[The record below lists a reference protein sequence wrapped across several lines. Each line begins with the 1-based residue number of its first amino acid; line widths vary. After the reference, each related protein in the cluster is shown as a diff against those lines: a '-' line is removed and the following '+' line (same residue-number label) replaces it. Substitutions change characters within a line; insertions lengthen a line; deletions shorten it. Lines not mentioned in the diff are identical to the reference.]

1 MKISN
6 WNIYINEV
14 IVMKNKVALVLASV
28 MSAFILAGCVN
39 NTSTENTQLIEEFKE
54 IKFTVPDGLPAI
66 SVAKMI
72 KEKPEIDKNHNLD
85 YSIEQSSDT
94 LATSVMKGEPDIAIV
109 PSNLAATVYNKN
121 KEYKIAGTVGWGSF
135 YIGSSD
141 PEVTSVDGLKG
152 KEVYNIGKGL
162 TPDIITRAILKDKG
176 INVDS
181 DINFSYVDSV
191 TELAPVILS
200 GKAQYAVIPEPA
212 LSTVQVKNENF
223 KTIVNLNDEW
233 KALNNSNYGYPQATL
248 IIKSDLI
255 NNDKEF
261 VSKVLDKVE
270 ESCSWIYDNKESLG
284 EYCEEI
290 GVSAKKPI
298 VMSAIDRSNIKY
310 VGIKDCYDEYK
321 IYFDKLNQFES
332 KTIGGSIP
340 DDEIFMEK

>member
-1 MKISN
+1 MKKKI
-6 WNIYINEV
+6 
-14 IVMKNKVALVLASV
+14 ALILASIV
-28 MSAFILAGCVN
+28 SVFMFAGCVN
-39 NTSTENTQLIEEFKE
+39 NAAKEDTKSVEEIKE
-54 IKFTVPDGLPAI
+54 INFTVPDGLPAI

-72 KEKPEIDKNHNLD
+72 KEKPEIDKDHNLD

-94 LATSVMKGEPDIAIV
+94 LATSIMKGEPDIAIV

-162 TPDIITRAILKDKG
+162 TPDIIAKSILKDKG
-176 INVDS
+176 FDVDNG
-181 DINFSYVDSV
+181 INFSYVDGV

-212 LSTVQVKNENF
+212 LSTVQDKNENF
-223 KTIVNLNDEW
+223 KIIMNLNDEW
-233 KALNNSNYGYPQATL
+233 KALNHSEYGYPQAT
-248 IIKSDLI
+248 IIVKSELAEGD
-255 NNDKEF
+255 NEF
-261 VSKVLDKVE
+261 LSKVLDKVE
-270 ESCSWIYDNKESLG
+270 ESCSWIYEDKETLG

-290 GVSAKKPI
+290 GVSAKKPVI
-298 VMSAIDRSNIKY
+298 ISAVDRCNIKY
-310 VGIKDCYDEYK
+310 VGIKNCYNEYE
-321 IYFDKLNQFES
+321 IYFDKLNQFDP
-332 KTIGGSIP
+332 KTIGGNIP